1 MAMFILQNYFDGPPH
16 SPSIMAMNG
25 MDRNKSD
32 TVASRDRED
41 SHSVTVN
48 KLNLDKMSDEE
59 KQGQNSQGQE
69 FSVFSLFLVFQLA
82 GLSTT
87 PKKT

>member
-1 MAMFILQNYFDGPPH
+1 MAMYILQNYFDGPPH
-16 SPSIMAMNG
+16 SPSVMAMNA

-32 TVASRDRED
+32 TIASRDRED

-59 KQGQNSQGQE
+59 KAAQNNDTQE
-69 FSVFSLFLVFQLA
+69 LSPVICTVLFFSFVF
-82 GLSTT
+82 G
-87 PKKT
+87 